1 MINTNSMARDDL
13 SDLIL
18 KNNITKQLVITV
30 ELRSRKEI
38 LHPPRFEIMFLV
50 RLVLIDARRDEST
63 ENRNNLK
70 QNSTTVRRSIIRH
83 RQYYAEIF

>member
-1 MINTNSMARDDL
+1 MARDDL

-30 ELRSRKEI
+30 ELRSSKEI

-50 RLVLIDARRDEST
+50 RPVLIDARRDKRT
-63 ENRNNLK
+63 ENRNDLK

-83 RQYYAEIF
+83 RQY